1 MYKQHEFLEN
11 KLCRELDSLEEKYR
25 SGADMSEGD
34 LRRAEMLT
42 HTLKSLAT
50 YDAMKEAK
58 EMNSYNNSYGRMNLM
73 NSRDFMNS
81 MNGMNSMRYGYSGE
95 HFPYRPADYP
105 DMRNNW

>member
-34 LRRAEMLT
+34 LRRAEMVT

-58 EMNSYNNSYGRMNLM
+58 EMNSYRMDPM
-73 NSRDFMNS
+73 RSRDSMNS